1 MKDEKNTQWGTV
13 ADAAAILDVSIGTV
27 DRWMREGRVTFRKL
41 GQRLSLEDVRR
52 LAEVGEVQYMAER
65 EVMT

>member
-27 DRWMREGRVTFRKL
+27 DRWMREGRVAFRKL
-41 GQRLSLEDVRR
+41 GQRLRLED
-52 LAEVGEVQYMAER
+52 VGEVQYMAER

>member
-1 MKDEKNTQWGTV
+1 MNDEKNTQWGTA
-13 ADAAAILDVSIGTV
+13 ADAAAILAVSIGTV
-27 DRWMREGRVTFRKL
+27 DRWKREGRVAFRKL
-41 GQRLSLEDVRR
+41 GQRLNLEDVRR

>member
-1 MKDEKNTQWGTV
+1 MNDEKNTQWGTA

-41 GQRLSLEDVRR
+41 GQRLNLEDVRR
-52 LAEVGEVQYMAER
+52 LAAVGEVQYMAER

>member
-1 MKDEKNTQWGTV
+1 MNDEKNTQWGTA

-27 DRWMREGRVTFRKL
+27 DRWMREGRVAFRKL
-41 GQRLSLEDVRR
+41 GQRLNLEDVRR
-52 LAEVGEVQYMAER
+52 LAAVGEVQYMAER

>member
-1 MKDEKNTQWGTV
+1 
-13 ADAAAILDVSIGTV
+13 VSIGTV

>member
-1 MKDEKNTQWGTV
+1 MNDEKNTQWGTA

-27 DRWMREGRVTFRKL
+27 DRWMREGRVAFRKL
-41 GQRLSLEDVRR
+41 GQRLNLEDVRR